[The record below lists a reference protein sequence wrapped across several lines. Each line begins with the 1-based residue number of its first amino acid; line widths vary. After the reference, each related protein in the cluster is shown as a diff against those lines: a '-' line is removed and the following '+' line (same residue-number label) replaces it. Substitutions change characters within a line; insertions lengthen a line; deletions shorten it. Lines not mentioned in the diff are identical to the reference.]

1 VIKGVLVFAGN
12 FKVHVGKPMFNKL
25 SYLMQIKNRVIRM
38 QIKTRVIRTRGMQVK
53 IGTQLTSNALHVA
66 N

>member
-1 VIKGVLVFAGN
+1 VIKGLLVFAGN

-25 SYLMQIKNRVIRM
+25 SYLMQIKNRVIR
-38 QIKTRVIRTRGMQVK
+38 TRGMQVK